1 MSLCGLRVDL
11 QQVDLDRGGR
21 AVLRDINWTIEPGQR
36 WALTGANGA
45 GKTQLLKL
53 VSGALWPTPTGR
65 ERRSYWLAGE
75 RHDSPAVVLDEIAYV
90 GAERQDRYERYDW
103 NFTVAAVVGTGLYRT
118 DIPLDRLSAADR
130 HRIDQVLGELGI
142 AALARRRFLTLSYG
156 ERRLVLLARV
166 LAARPKLLLLDEAA
180 NGLDA
185 ENHAR
190 WLRWLESTDRTP
202 LSWVLG
208 THHANDIPAC
218 ITHSLSLEGGRIVSQ
233 QRASAT
239 TVRRALRHSE
249 QPRRR
254 VQGAHRKTRS
264 RGQLHP
270 RAALV
275 PIVSLQNASV
285 YLDGHRALVDVSMA
299 VRPGEFW
306 VVTGRNG
313 SGKTTLLR
321 TLYGDHGVAAGG
333 KIERRGI
340 AVGVSLEH
348 FKRRVAYVA
357 PHLQAEQPRALPVLE
372 AVASGRHAS
381 VGLNEALSGVD
392 RTAAQRALRQFGA
405 RQLATRP
412 LVELSYGQLRRVLFA
427 RAWVDEPCIAL
438 LDEPFAGL
446 DPATRADLLE
456 RTQQFVVAGG
466 ACVLATHNP
475 GDTPRSGVGIIRI
488 RAGRVRLEC

>member
-1 MSLCGLRVDL
+1 MSQCGLRVEL
-11 QQVDLDRGGR
+11 RQVDLDRGAR

-53 VSGALWPTPTGR
+53 VSGALWPTPTGH

-75 RHDSPAVVLDEIAYV
+75 RHDTPAGILDEIAYV

-103 NFTVAAVVGTGLYRT
+103 NFTATAVVGTGLYRT

-130 HRIDQVLGELGI
+130 RQIAQVLGGLGI

-156 ERRLVLLARV
+156 ERRLVLLARA

-190 WLRWLESTDRTP
+190 WLRWLESTGRTP
-202 LSWVLG
+202 LTWVLS
-208 THHANDIPAC
+208 THHAGDVPAC
-218 ITHSLSLEGGRIVSQ
+218 ITHSLALEGGRIVSRQ
-233 QRASAT
+233 PASAT
-239 TVRRALRHSE
+239 SVRRALRRAE

-254 VQGAHRKTRS
+254 VERARAIARS
-264 RGQLHP
+264 DGQP
-270 RAALV
+270 SQRAARA

-285 YLDGHRALVDVSMA
+285 YLEGHRALIDVSLA

-306 VVTGRNG
+306 VVTGPNG

-321 TLYGDHGVAAGG
+321 TLYGDHAVAAGG
-333 KIERRGI
+333 TVVRRGI
-340 AVGVSLEH
+340 DIGVPLEQ

-357 PHLQAEQPRALPVLE
+357 PHLQAEQPRSLLVLE

-381 VGLNEALSGVD
+381 VGLNEALSAAD
-392 RTAAQRALRQFGA
+392 RTAARRALRLFGA
-405 RQLATRP
+405 EQLATRA
-412 LVELSYGQLRRVLFA
+412 LAELSYGQLRRVLFA
-427 RAWVDEPCIAL
+427 RAWVGEPWMAL

-446 DPATRADLLE
+446 DPPTRGYLLE
-456 RTQQFVVAGG
+456 RTQWFVAAGG
-466 ACVLATHNP
+466 ACVMATHNLR
-475 GDTPRSGVGIIRI
+475 DVPRRAARNIRI
-488 RAGRVRLEC
+488 RAGRM